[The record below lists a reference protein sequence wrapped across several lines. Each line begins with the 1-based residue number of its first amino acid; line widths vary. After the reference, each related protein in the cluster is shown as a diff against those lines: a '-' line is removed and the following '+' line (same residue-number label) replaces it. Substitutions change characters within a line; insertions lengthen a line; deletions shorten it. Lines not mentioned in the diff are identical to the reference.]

1 LPENLLNGCE
11 TLGASV
17 YDKKELDGL
26 DPVMWLTP
34 DGYVMKEMLL
44 VH

>member
-1 LPENLLNGCE
+1 MIGARDVFKCLPENLLNGCE

-26 DPVMWLTP
+26 DPVM
-34 DGYVMKEMLL
+34 
-44 VH
+44 